1 MTSLYAP
8 KNMKRNKQ
16 VKMDNKQNKMFIYSQ
31 YNFYYNNDFRQL
43 VQISVY
49 ILYNQFLFTSNWM
62 IALFGYV
69 ILIQ

>member
-1 MTSLYAP
+1 
-8 KNMKRNKQ
+8 MKRNKQ
-16 VKMDNKQNKMFIYSQ
+16 VKMDKQNKMFIYSQ
-31 YNFYYNNDFRQL
+31 CNFYYNNDFRQL

>member
-16 VKMDNKQNKMFIYSQ
+16 VKMDKQNKMFIYSQ

-62 IALFGYV
+62 IALFDYV

>member
-31 YNFYYNNDFRQL
+31 CNFYYNNDFRQL